1 MTMTVTLMIFSAL
14 FVGCS
19 LAASLLTEAVKK
31 WYENAKKDYSAN
43 AIALVLA
50 VVVGG
55 FGTAIAYTLL
65 GIPWTVNNIICLGLM
80 VVAIWVGAMVGYDKV
95 IQMLKQLA
103 ELKEKQKQK
112 EVESN
117 DNSTADNK

>member
-1 MTMTVTLMIFSAL
+1 MTMTVTLVVFSAL

-43 AIALVLA
+43 TIALVLA

-65 GIPWTVNNIICLGLM
+65 DIPWTVNNIICLGLM
-80 VVAIWVGAMVGYDKV
+80 IVAIWVGAMVGYDKV
-95 IQMLKQLA
+95 VQMLKQLA
-103 ELKEKQKQK
+103 ELREKEK
-112 EVESN
+112 N
-117 DNSTADNK
+117 GDNKRADS

>member
-1 MTMTVTLMIFSAL
+1 MTMTVTLVVFSAL

-43 AIALVLA
+43 TIALVLA

-65 GIPWTVNNIICLGLM
+65 DIPWTVNNIICLGLM
-80 VVAIWVGAMVGYDKV
+80 IVAIWVGAMVGYDKV
-95 IQMLKQLA
+95 VQMLKQLA
-103 ELKEKQKQK
+103 EL
-112 EVESN
+112 
-117 DNSTADNK
+117 DMTRLCRC

>member
-1 MTMTVTLMIFSAL
+1 MTMTVTLVVFSAL

-43 AIALVLA
+43 TIALVLA

-65 GIPWTVNNIICLGLM
+65 DIPWTVNNIICLGLM
-80 VVAIWVGAMVGYDKV
+80 IVAIWVGAMVGYDKV
-95 IQMLKQLA
+95 VQMLKQLA
-103 ELKEKQKQK
+103 ELREKER
-112 EVESN
+112 N
-117 DNSTADNK
+117 GDNERTDS

>member
-1 MTMTVTLMIFSAL
+1 MAVTLMVFSML

-19 LAASLLTEAVKK
+19 LAASLLTEALKK

-43 AIALVLA
+43 TIALVLA
-50 VVVGG
+50 IVVGG
-55 FGTAIAYTLL
+55 FGMAIAYTLL

-80 VVAIWVGAMVGYDKV
+80 VVAIWIGAMVGYDKV

-103 ELKEKQKQK
+103 ELKEKQKIKDMQNID
-112 EVESN
+112 VEE
-117 DNSTADNK
+117 DDKK

>member
-1 MTMTVTLMIFSAL
+1 MTVTLMIFSAL

-112 EVESN
+112 EVEGN
-117 DNSTADNK
+117 DNSTADN

>member
-112 EVESN
+112 EVEGN
-117 DNSTADNK
+117 DNSTADN

>member
-1 MTMTVTLMIFSAL
+1 MAVTLMVFSML

-43 AIALVLA
+43 TIALILA
-50 VVVGG
+50 IVVGG
-55 FGTAIAYTLL
+55 FGMAIAYTLL

-103 ELKEKQKQK
+103 ELKEKQKIKDMQNID
-112 EVESN
+112 VEE
-117 DNSTADNK
+117 DDKK

>member
-1 MTMTVTLMIFSAL
+1 MTMTVTLVVFSAL

-43 AIALVLA
+43 TIALVLA

-65 GIPWTVNNIICLGLM
+65 DIPWTVNNIICLGLM

-112 EVESN
+112 EVE
-117 DNSTADNK
+117 DNGDNKATDN